1 MANPLVK
8 EQFTAKLS
16 KRPFPLNCSLD
27 FSSAPG
33 MILPV
38 YYCHLNAGEDF
49 QGQVEM
55 VSRTED
61 IETQSFTKI
70 HNFVDWFFVPY
81 QQIYREFG
89 SFITGVDDVQ
99 TSLIGDQEYLFQS
112 HGLFPTINDQD
123 PFKINSAMMESTQ
136 FEDFVNSFGMNDF
149 QRIADNS
156 PELVDKFGYPIVF
169 GTLRLYELLGNR
181 LTKSPL
187 TGFSAY
193 PSYLFAN
200 LATGS
205 FTLGNS
211 STGRQNL
218 ALWAAYQKIW
228 YDWFRDTD
236 YDVNDRFAY
245 NLDDFG
251 KTGYY
256 TISRRRQDH
265 GGLFQLRYRRW
276 NVMYQN
282 NFLPSPLQSHVGML
296 YGLDD
301 EPSEVLTHVNQ
312 WLRNVDPFLGE
323 REYSSVDLGGSPTDV
338 FDGADTPEFASP
350 AQMDTLYAIRK
361 ISEVTRRAGKHYDD
375 QILAH
380 FGVRLPRD
388 VNGEVYH
395 IGESHSE
402 IALQQ
407 VVSFAETAD
416 AGLGQIGGK
425 GHGVST
431 SSTVKFRAPVPGIIM
446 AVNSSMPEVVFP
458 YGKDKFIKRHYR
470 EDWYQPEFDRL
481 GMQPLFESEVSP
493 RANESNVLAWQY
505 RYLEDKMKY
514 NRSAGDLGL
523 GASRAYWAMN
533 VDPLDYDATIAPTN
547 VNMLRYVHPAVLDP
561 IMKIQYRPAVT
572 QVHESGS
579 DEFRFSLEKICN
591 TDPLIHH
598 FDFKCRKMSFMS
610 TYGLP
615 TL

>member
-61 IETQSFTKI
+61 IETQSFTCI

-99 TSLIGDQEYLFQS
+99 SSLYADTDSFFQS
-112 HGLFPTINDQD
+112 HGLFPTMNDQD
-123 PFKINSAMMESTQ
+123 PFFINARQ
-136 FEDFVNSFGMNDF
+136 FEPGQFETFVNDLGMNDF
-149 QRIADNS
+149 QRIAEIS
-156 PELVDKFGYPIVF
+156 PDLVDKFGYPVVF

-181 LTKSPL
+181 LNKSPM
-187 TGFSAY
+187 TGPGITPY
-193 PSYLFAN
+193 PSALYASTDDQVIQL
-200 LATGS
+200 T
-205 FTLGNS
+205 NS
-211 STGRQNL
+211 SSGRQNV

-236 YDVNDRFAY
+236 YDLNDRFAY

-251 KTGYY
+251 KNGF
-256 TISRRRQDH
+256 IDFSHRKQDH
-265 GGLFQLRYRRW
+265 AGLFQLRYRRW
-276 NVMYQN
+276 NTMYQN

-296 YGLDD
+296 FDSNND
-301 EPSEVLTHVNQ
+301 QPDRVLTQVNQ
-312 WLRNVDPFLGE
+312 WLSDVLPSLADSHGDTHLG
-323 REYSSVDLGGSPTDV
+323 SSPTNVVDIGDYV
-338 FDGADTPEFASP
+338 DSTANIDTIF
-350 AQMDTLYAIRK
+350 AIRK

-380 FGVRLPRD
+380 FGVKLPRD

-395 IGESHSE
+395 IGESHSV

-407 VVSFAETAD
+407 VVSSAD
-416 AGLGQIGGK
+416 TDTAGLGQIGGK
-425 GHGVST
+425 GHGAAT
-431 SSTVKFRAPVPGIIM
+431 SQTIKFRAPVPGIIM
-446 AVNSSMPEVVFP
+446 AVNSALPEVIMP

-481 GMQPLFESEVSP
+481 GMQPLFESEVSQ

-523 GASRAYWAMN
+523 GASRSYWAMN
-533 VDPLDYDATIAPTN
+533 VNPVEYDSSISPLN

-572 QVHESGS
+572 QVHDSS
-579 DEFRFSLEKICN
+579 STDWYFSLEKLCN

>member
-99 TSLIGDQEYLFQS
+99 STLYNDGDAFFQS
-112 HGLFPTINDQD
+112 HGLFPSMGDQD
-123 PFKINSAMMESTQ
+123 PFKVNSAMMESQ
-136 FEDFVNSFGMNDF
+136 DFLDVLYAFGQNDF
-149 QRIADNS
+149 QHLAEVS
-156 PELVDKFGYPIVF
+156 PDLVDKFGYPIVF
-169 GTLRLYELLGNR
+169 GTVRLYELLGNR
-181 LTKSPL
+181 LNKS
-187 TGFSAY
+187 GENRNY
-193 PSYLFAN
+193 PSYFLGNA
-200 LATGS
+200 ATQT
-205 FTLGNS
+205 FTLGNGS
-211 STGRQNL
+211 NGRQNM

-236 YDVNDRFAY
+236 YDVNDRYAY

-251 KTGYY
+251 KLGYI
-256 TISRRRQDH
+256 TISRRHQDH

-296 YGLDD
+296 FDRN
-301 EPSEVLTHVNQ
+301 EENPSEILVNVNQ
-312 WLRNVDPFLGE
+312 WLQSVVPSLIDPSGDPVD
-323 REYSSVDLGGSPTDV
+323 VGGAPTSILDTDINYNSPV
-338 FDGADTPEFASP
+338 S
-350 AQMDTLYAIRK
+350 MDTLYAIRK

-380 FGVRLPRD
+380 FGVKLPRD

-395 IGESHSE
+395 IGESHSV

-407 VVSFAETAD
+407 VVSSAD
-416 AGLGQIGGK
+416 TDTAGLGQIGGK
-425 GHGVST
+425 GHGAST

-446 AVNSSMPEVVFP
+446 AVNSAMPEVVFP

-481 GMQPLFESEVSP
+481 GMQPLFESEVSA

-533 VDPLDYDATIAPTN
+533 VDPLEYDATISPTN

-561 IMKIQYRPAVT
+561 IMKIQYRPAFST
-572 QVHESGS
+572 MHEAGD
-579 DEFRFSLEKICN
+579 DEYYFMLDKICN

>member
-55 VSRTED
+55 LSRTED

-99 TSLIGDQEYLFQS
+99 SSLLGDEEYLFQT
-112 HGLFPTINDQD
+112 HGMFPTINDQD
-123 PFKINSAMMESTQ
+123 PFKVNSAMMESDQ
-136 FEDFVNSFGMNDF
+136 FEAFVNAFGMNDF
-149 QRIADNS
+149 QRVAETS
-156 PELVDKFGYPIVF
+156 PDLVDKFGYPVVF
-169 GTLRLYELLGNR
+169 GTLRLFELLGNR
-181 LTKSPL
+181 LNKSPL
-187 TGFSAY
+187 SRVTSPY
-193 PSYLFAN
+193 PSYLYAN
-200 LATGS
+200 LDSLS
-205 FTLGNS
+205 FSLRNS

-218 ALWAAYQKIW
+218 ALWAVYQKIW

-245 NLDDFG
+245 NLDDFARS
-251 KTGYY
+251 GYFD
-256 TISRRRQDH
+256 ISRRRQDH

-296 YGLDD
+296 YGGDD
-301 EPSEVLTHVNQ
+301 NPSKILTHVNQ
-312 WLRNVDPFLGE
+312 WLQNIEPTLGDESVEPVDIG
-323 REYSSVDLGGSPTDV
+323 SSPITVYDDASSLNSPV
-338 FDGADTPEFASP
+338 S
-350 AQMDTLYAIRK
+350 MDTMYAIRK

-380 FGVRLPRD
+380 FGVKLPRD

-395 IGESHSE
+395 IGESHSV

-407 VVSFAETAD
+407 VVSSADTAT

-425 GHGVST
+425 GYGTST

-481 GMQPLFESEVSP
+481 GMQPLFESEVSS

-533 VDPLDYDATIAPTN
+533 VDPLEYDSSITSTN

-572 QVHESGS
+572 QIHESGS
-579 DEFRFSLEKICN
+579 KQFTFSLEKICN